1 MSDQTH
7 NFQKLTPIKN
17 AELKIYD
24 KALDFVFD
32 NDDIKNVAISGAYSS
47 GKSSVI
53 ETYKNTKSDIRFM
66 HISLAHFEP
75 AEEGGKKPPEETLKY
90 KAFLEGKILNQLI
103 HQINPKKIPQTNFKV
118 KKKISNCKIVISSL
132 MFILFL
138 ILSLYILFFNNWKQF
153 ISTLSMDWLKNP
165 LLWTT
170 NKDLILLSGI
180 LCAVIMGSGV
190 YSILKAQKNK
200 NIFKKI
206 NLQGN
211 EIEIFEENKESY
223 FDKYLNEVLYLFE
236 NSGSN
241 VIVFEDMD
249 RYNVNQI
256 FVKLREINT
265 LINNKKEEPLRF
277 FYLLRDDVF
286 ISKDRTK
293 FFDFIIPIVP
303 VIDSSNSYDQFIEH
317 FKQGGIFEIFDENFL
332 QGLSLYIDDMRIL
345 KNIYNEFAIYH
356 NRIQSTELNSNKLLA
371 MIAYKNIFPRDFSD
385 LQLGKGFVY
394 TIFIKKPY
402 FAEQATQKMNNEI
415 KGIEDEIQSIQKEV
429 FNDIDEL
436 DAAFLILNYHDIEV
450 AGTQEDEFETRRDL
464 IRAIKKN
471 LNEVYYYDEHNRWKQ
486 ADLEEEFNQLQQNEN
501 YLQRKKA
508 IEGKSNKCIEKLE
521 NDINKLKN
529 QSSKIQNSRLRDI
542 INKENI
548 DSIFKVNFTNEID
561 KENKFEEIKASHYF
575 PLIKYLMR
583 NGYIDE
589 TYPDY
594 MTYFYENSLSRI
606 DKIFLRS
613 VTDQIPK
620 EYTYSLKSPKLV
632 LSRLQ
637 LTDFDQEEILN
648 IDLLCHLLKTK
659 QSNKKYLTRFL
670 QQLAETKNYDFISK
684 FLETGKN
691 IDVFI
696 ESINHLWPSIMQCI
710 LTESNFSEE
719 QKKQYIIDTIYF
731 SPEADIEALNK
742 NDCITTFISSFP
754 GFLDINDPN
763 VEQIIKIFIML
774 NVRFAWIEY
783 KISNKDLFNAVY
795 KNDLYQITFDLISL
809 ILEEVYGLPKSNDF
823 SSKNYTLISSKP
835 DEPVVQY
842 INKNIDTYLNIIL
855 DNCDEY
861 INDEEE
867 AALAILNNPNI
878 DEEKKAIYINCLKIV
893 IKNLKDVNT
902 KELWSLLLQ
911 QKQVKYSEENIL
923 RYYFLSEKEL
933 DSYLIQFINGSSQI
947 LTFNTDYINNTYG
960 ENATSE
966 FFNDIVTC
974 NTLSNEKYNN
984 ILESLNRC
992 YKSFSKPGISEE
1004 KVLLLIELEIIQMT
1018 DSTLTFMREQY
1029 QEQLL
1034 PFITKNI
1041 SSYATKVINEDNFIL
1056 EEMLLVLQKE
1066 VPDENKI
1073 ELLNYAE
1080 DEISIKNKNYSKKV
1094 KAHILEYNLDKEDI
1108 PFLLETFPN
1117 ESNSIK
1123 EIIKNIS
1130 IKFIDHIIDNS
1141 FTVPF
1146 NLLSELFDSAQ
1157 LTKEMKIE
1165 LLILCLPKMNID
1177 QAKKYLGS
1185 LQMNNF
1191 LSLFK
1196 RKNPKFRINPTNKQI
1211 LEIFKEKRWIN
1222 KFNTDKDRPNYY
1234 RAYGRKKLVC

>member
-17 AELKIYD
+17 AELKIYN

-32 NDDIKNVAISGAYSS
+32 SDDIKNVAISGAYSS

-53 ETYKNTKSDIRFM
+53 ETYKNSNPKIRFM

-75 AEEGGKKPPEETLKY
+75 AEEGDKKPPEGPSEH

-103 HQINPKKIPQTNFKV
+103 HQIDPEKIPQTNFKV
-118 KKKISNCKIVISSL
+118 KQKISNSTIAKSAF
-132 MFILFL
+132 MFTFFL
-138 ILSLYILFFNNWKQF
+138 ILSFYTILFNNWKEF
-153 ISTLSMDWLKNP
+153 ILTLSLDWLKNP

-170 NKDLILLSGI
+170 NKDLLLLSGI
-180 LCAVIMGSGV
+180 LCAVILGSGV

-200 NIFKKI
+200 NIFRKVNI
-206 NLQGN
+206 QGN
-211 EIEIFEENKESY
+211 EIEIFEEKDESY

-236 NSGSN
+236 NSGAN

-256 FVKLREINT
+256 FVKLREVNT
-265 LINNKKEEPLRF
+265 LINNKKRAPIRF

-371 MIAYKNIFPRDFSD
+371 MISYKNIFPRDFSD

-394 TIFIKKPY
+394 TIFLKKAD
-402 FAEQATQKMNNEI
+402 FTRQAIQKINNEI
-415 KGIEDEIQSIQKEV
+415 KGIEDEIQLIQKEV
-429 FNDIDEL
+429 FNDIDDL
-436 DAAFLILNYHDIEV
+436 DATYLILNYHELEV
-450 AGTQEDEFETRRDL
+450 AGTKEYEFETRRDL
-464 IRAIKKN
+464 IRAIKENQYK
-471 LNEVYYYDEHNRWKQ
+471 VYHNNRYNRRQ
-486 ADLEEEFNQLQQNEN
+486 QDDLENEFNELKQNDI
-501 YLQRKKA
+501 YLQRKKV
-508 IEGKSNKCIEKLE
+508 IEIKYNKYIQ
-521 NDINKLKN
+521 KLKN
-529 QSSKIQNSRLRDI
+529 DIKELQNELYKAQKSRLRDI

-548 DSIFKVNFTNEID
+548 DTIFKVNFINEIG

-620 EYTYSLKSPKLV
+620 EYTYSLKNPKLV

-659 QSNKKYLTRFL
+659 QSNKKYLTGFL
-670 QQLAETKNYDFISK
+670 QQLAETKNYQFISK

-691 IDVFI
+691 INVFI
-696 ESINHLWPSIMQCI
+696 DSINHLWPSIIQCI

-719 QKKQYIIDTIYF
+719 QKKQYIIYTIYS
-731 SPEADIEALNK
+731 SPQADIEALNK
-742 NDCITTFISSFP
+742 NNCLTTFISSFP
-754 GFLDINDPN
+754 GFLDINYPN
-763 VEQIIKIFIML
+763 VQQIIKIFIML
-774 NVRFAWIEY
+774 NVRFAWIDY
-783 KISNKDLFNAVY
+783 KISNKVLFNAVY

-809 ILEEVYGLPKSNDF
+809 ILEEVYGLPKSDDF
-823 SSKNYTLISSKP
+823 SSKNYTLINSKP
-835 DEPVVQY
+835 DEPLAQY
-842 INKNIDTYLNIIL
+842 INKNIDNYLNIIL
-855 DNCDEY
+855 DNCNEF
-861 INDEEE
+861 INDEEK

-878 DEEKKAIYINCLKIV
+878 DEEKKEVYISYLQTAIE
-893 IKNLKDVNT
+893 NLKDVNT

-911 QKQVKYSEENIL
+911 QKQIKYSEENIS

-933 DSYLIQFINGSSQI
+933 DPYLIQFINGSNKI

-960 ENATSE
+960 ENAVSN
-966 FFNDIVTC
+966 FCNDIVTC
-974 NTLSNEKYNN
+974 NPLSNENYIN
-984 ILESLNRC
+984 ILRSLKW
-992 YKSFSKPGISEE
+992 YHESFSIPGISEE
-1004 KVLLLIELEIIQMT
+1004 KVLLLIEFKIIRMT
-1018 DSTLTFMREQY
+1018 HSALTFMREHY
-1029 QEQLL
+1029 PEQLL

-1041 SSYATKVINEDNFIL
+1041 TDYTTKVINEDNFIL
-1056 EEMLLVLQKE
+1056 EEMLLVLQKV
-1066 VPDENKI
+1066 VPNKYKI
-1073 ELLNYAE
+1073 ELLKYAKE
-1080 DEISIKNKNYSKKV
+1080 KISIKNKRYSKKV

-1165 LLILCLPKMNID
+1165 LLILCLPNMNID

-1196 RKNPKFRINPTNKQI
+1196 GKNPKFIINPTNKQI
-1211 LEIFKEKRWIN
+1211 LEIFKDKRWIN